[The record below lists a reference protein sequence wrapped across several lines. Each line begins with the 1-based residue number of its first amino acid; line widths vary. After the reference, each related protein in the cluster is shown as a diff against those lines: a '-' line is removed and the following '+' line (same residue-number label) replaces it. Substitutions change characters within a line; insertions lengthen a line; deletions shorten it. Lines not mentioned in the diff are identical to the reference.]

1 MSATIKICGLKD
13 YNAIQT
19 AVDTGAKYLGFVC
32 NYPKSPRSLSPYKL
46 AEITK
51 NISNLN
57 AYKVAVVV
65 DPDDTLIHIIK
76 DSVDFLQLHGS
87 ETNERVLDIKK
98 KFNLNVIKAIKI
110 KTENDLKQIDA
121 YTGADDLLLDTPAM
135 EKSELFNF
143 NLLDYRNINSY
154 FLAGGINIDNVAQA
168 LQFTSKLD
176 ISSGLESE
184 PGVKDLEKIKD
195 FMKEVKRHA

>member
-13 YNAIQT
+13 YDAIQA

-32 NYPKSPRSLSPYKL
+32 DYPKSPRSLSPYKL

-51 NISNLN
+51 NISNLD

-98 KFNLNVIKAIKI
+98 KFNLNVIKAIKV
-110 KTENDLKQIDA
+110 KTEDDLKQIDT
-121 YTGADDLLLDTPAM
+121 YTNADDLLLDTPAM
-135 EKSELFNF
+135 EQSELFNF

>member
-13 YNAIQT
+13 YDAIQT

-32 NYPKSPRSLSPYKL
+32 DYPKSPRSLSPYKL

-51 NISNLN
+51 NISNLD

-98 KFNLNVIKAIKI
+98 KFNLNVIKAIKV
-110 KTENDLKQIDA
+110 KTEDDLKQID
-121 YTGADDLLLDTPAM
+121 TFTNADDLLLDTPAM
-135 EKSELFNF
+135 EQSELFNF

>member
-13 YNAIQT
+13 YDAIQT

-32 NYPKSPRSLSPYKL
+32 DYPKSPRSLSPYKL

-51 NISNLN
+51 NISNLD

-98 KFNLNVIKAIKI
+98 KFNLNVIKAIKV
-110 KTENDLKQIDA
+110 KTEDDLKQIDT
-121 YTGADDLLLDTPAM
+121 YTNADDLLLDTPAM
-135 EKSELFNF
+135 EQSELFNF

-184 PGVKDLEKIKD
+184 QGVKDLEKIKD

>member
-13 YNAIQT
+13 YDAIQT

-32 NYPKSPRSLSPYKL
+32 DYPKSPRSLSPYKL

-51 NISNLN
+51 NISNLD

-110 KTENDLKQIDA
+110 KTEDDLKQIDA

>member
-1 MSATIKICGLKD
+1 MSATVKICGLKD
-13 YNAIQT
+13 YDAIQT

-32 NYPKSPRSLSPYKL
+32 DYPKSPRSLSPYKL

-51 NISNLN
+51 NISNLD

-110 KTENDLKQIDA
+110 KTEDDLKQIDA
-121 YTGADDLLLDTPAM
+121 YKGADDLLLDTPAM

>member
-13 YNAIQT
+13 YDAIQT

-32 NYPKSPRSLSPYKL
+32 DYPKSPRSLSPYKL

>member
-1 MSATIKICGLKD
+1 MSATVKICGLKD
-13 YNAIQT
+13 YDAIQT

-32 NYPKSPRSLSPYKL
+32 DYPKSPRSLSPYKL

-51 NISNLN
+51 NISNLD

>member
-13 YNAIQT
+13 YDAIQT

-32 NYPKSPRSLSPYKL
+32 DYPKSPRSLSPYKL

-51 NISNLN
+51 NISNLD

-110 KTENDLKQIDA
+110 KTEDDLKQIDA

-154 FLAGGINIDNVAQA
+154 FLAGGINIDNVVQA
-168 LQFTSKLD
+168 MQFTSKLD

-195 FMKEVKRHA
+195 FMKEVERHA

>member
-1 MSATIKICGLKD
+1 MSATVKICGLKD
-13 YNAIQT
+13 YDAIQT

-32 NYPKSPRSLSPYKL
+32 DYPKSPRSLSPYKL

-51 NISNLN
+51 NISNLD

-87 ETNERVLDIKK
+87 ETNERILDIKK
-98 KFNLNVIKAIKI
+98 KFNLNVIKAIKV
-110 KTENDLKQIDA
+110 KTEDDLKQIDT
-121 YTGADDLLLDTPAM
+121 YTNADDLLLDTPAM
-135 EKSELFNF
+135 EQSELFNF

-176 ISSGLESE
+176 ISSVLESE

>member
-13 YNAIQT
+13 YDAIQT

-32 NYPKSPRSLSPYKL
+32 DYPKSPRSLSPYKL

-51 NISNLN
+51 NIYNLD

-110 KTENDLKQIDA
+110 KTEDDLKQIDA